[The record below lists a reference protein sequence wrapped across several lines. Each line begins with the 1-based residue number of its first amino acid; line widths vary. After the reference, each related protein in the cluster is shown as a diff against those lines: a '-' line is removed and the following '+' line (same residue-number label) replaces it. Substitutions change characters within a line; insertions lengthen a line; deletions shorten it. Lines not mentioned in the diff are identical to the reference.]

1 MGAPEGAA
9 LAAAD
14 ALTDAGAA
22 ADGIV
27 AGVAAADV
35 AAAGVAAAAASPE
48 TLLRERV
55 RREVEELDP
64 RLFKPLVRVSTAA
77 AKAAAGADAAAVPAR
92 FSGAAAGMTAWCHK
106 AVVAA
111 ATCCNQSGTGL
122 SHAFS

>member
-1 MGAPEGAA
+1 MA
-9 LAAAD
+9 AAAD
-14 ALTDAGAA
+14 VLTDAGAA

-27 AGVAAADV
+27 AGVAAADG
-35 AAAGVAAAAASPE
+35 ADAGVAAAAAASPE

-77 AKAAAGADAAAVPAR
+77 AKAAAGADAAVPAR
-92 FSGAAAGMTAWCHK
+92 VSGAAAGMTAWCHK